1 MTSIRFSSHL
11 QLYPL
16 LVPQGTIPEDSS
28 NFDSV
33 IPKTILIS
41 ASQFLPDKGYV
52 STTSLLKLVNKFIR

>member
-1 MTSIRFSSHL
+1 MTSIRFPSHL

-16 LVPQGTIPEDSS
+16 LVPQGSIPKDSS

-41 ASQFLPDKGYV
+41 ASQFLPV
-52 STTSLLKLVNKFIR
+52 TFL

>member
-28 NFDSV
+28 YLDSV

-41 ASQFLPDKGYV
+41 ASQFLPDM
-52 STTSLLKLVNKFIR
+52 TFL